1 MSHPIAAD
9 LLLTGARI
17 HTVDPDLPEAEALAV
32 HDGTIVWVG
41 PDAEA
46 EAWAGPDTERI
57 DAGGRLVLPGFIDA
71 HNHVRLGSDD
81 ACVQLAGV
89 RTLDAI
95 LDRIGEWRE
104 AHPDAQWIEAEA
116 FDYSA
121 IPGGRMPTAAD
132 LDPVTGDTPA
142 IVLSYDV
149 HTAWLNTAAMRRLGV
164 SRDRVDLPFGT
175 AAVDPATGEPTG
187 FVKDFAIK
195 GLSRDG
201 HRALRELGVPWASPD
216 RQYGRLAK
224 SLDDA
229 IRFGITTVVEPQN
242 SLDDLELFERARA
255 EGRLRSRIVAAL
267 FHPRGTSDE
276 ELDLFAACAR
286 MYSGD
291 RLRVGP
297 LKLYIDDVVEPRTAA
312 LLEPYTGCGAHRGET
327 FYPAEEFAELL
338 AGLDARGFQC
348 FVHATGDRGIRTV
361 LDAVEHARAVNG
373 PRDARHQV
381 VHVECLDPQDVPRFA
396 ELGVVACMQPRHCA
410 PEIAGPGQDWAENV
424 GEGRWHKAWPMR
436 SLHHAGAV
444 LAFSSDWNVAEMD
457 PMIGI
462 YTAVTRRPLDGGD
475 PWQPGETVD
484 VATAVHGY
492 TMGSAYANFLD
503 TERGSLTVGKAA
515 DFVVLSRNIL
525 EIPAESIP
533 GTVARTV
540 VVAGE
545 VVHTAEEV
553 PVEGQG
559 VPAEGRAV
567 SFEGQGVGCEGR
579 AVSFEDQDVSLD
591 A

>member
-1 MSHPIAAD
+1 MSHAAPAD

-17 HTVDPDLPEAEALAV
+17 HTVDPELPEAEALAV
-32 HDGTIVWVG
+32 RGGRIVWVG

-46 EAWAGPDTERI
+46 ADWAGPDTERI

-89 RTLDAI
+89 RTLEAI
-95 LDRIGEWRE
+95 LDRIGAWRE
-104 AHPDAQWIEAEA
+104 ANPDADWIEAEA

-132 LDPVTGDTPA
+132 LDPVTGDIPA

-149 HTAWLNTAAMRRLGV
+149 HTAWLNTAAMHRLGV
-164 SRDRVDLPFGT
+164 AKDRTDLPFGT
-175 AAVDPATGEPTG
+175 AAVDSESGEPTG

-201 HRALRELGVPWASPD
+201 HRALRDLGVPWASPD

-242 SLDDLELFERARA
+242 SLDDLELYDRARA

-267 FHPRGTSDE
+267 FHPRGTTE
-276 ELDLFAACAR
+276 EDLDLFEAAAKVHA
-286 MYSGD
+286 GD
-291 RLRVGP
+291 RFRVGP

-338 AGLDARGFQC
+338 ARLDARGFQC

-381 VHVECLDPQDVPRFA
+381 VHVECLDPEDVPRFA
-396 ELGVVACMQPRHCA
+396 QLGVVACMQPRHCA

-424 GEGRWHKAWPMR
+424 GEDRWHKAWPMR
-436 SLHHAGAV
+436 SLADAGAV

-462 YTAVTRRPLDGGD
+462 YTALTRRPLNGGD
-475 PWQPGETVD
+475 PWQEQETVD
-484 VATAVHGY
+484 ARTAVYGY
-492 TMGSAYANFLD
+492 TMGSAYANFLEQD
-503 TERGSLTVGKAA
+503 RGSLTVGKAA
-515 DFVVLSRNIL
+515 DFVILSRDIL
-525 EIPAESIP
+525 AVAPEQIP
-533 GTVARTV
+533 GTVAETV

-545 VVHTAEEV
+545 VVH
-553 PVEGQG
+553 
-559 VPAEGRAV
+559 RA
-567 SFEGQGVGCEGR
+567 G
-579 AVSFEDQDVSLD
+579 
-591 A
+591 

>member
-1 MSHPIAAD
+1 M
-9 LLLTGARI
+9 R
-17 HTVDPDLPEAEALAV
+17 
-32 HDGTIVWVG
+32 DGLIVWVG
-41 PDAEA
+41 PDSGAA
-46 EAWAGPDTERI
+46 AWAGPDTERI
-57 DAGGRLVLPGFIDA
+57 DAGGRLVLPGFVDA

-89 RTLDAI
+89 RTLEGIHERI
-95 LDRIGEWRE
+95 LAWRE
-104 AHPDAQWIEAEA
+104 ANPGAEWIEAEA

-121 IPGGRMPTAAD
+121 IPGGRMPAAAD

-164 SRDRVDLPFGT
+164 SKDRTDLPFGT
-175 AAVDPATGEPTG
+175 AAVDPETGEPTG

-201 HRALRELGVPWASPD
+201 HRALRDLGVPWASPD
-216 RQYGRLAK
+216 RQYGRLVK

-229 IRFGITTVVEPQN
+229 IGFGITTVVEPQN

-267 FHPRGTSDE
+267 FHPRGTGDAD
-276 ELDLFAACAR
+276 LDAFADAAR
-286 MYSGD
+286 RFAGD

-327 FYPAEEFAELL
+327 FYPAEEFAGLL
-338 AGLDARGFQC
+338 AKLDARGFQC

-381 VHVECLDPQDVPRFA
+381 VHVECLDPADVPRFP

-410 PEIAGPGQDWAENV
+410 PEIAGPGQDWARNV
-424 GEGRWHKAWPMR
+424 GEDRWHKAWPMR
-436 SLHHAGAV
+436 SLHGAGAV

-462 YTAVTRRPLDGGD
+462 YTAVTRRPLGGG
-475 PWQPGETVD
+475 PAWQPGETVD

-492 TMGSAYANFLD
+492 TMGSAYANFLED
-503 TERGSLTVGKAA
+503 ERGSLTVGKAA
-515 DFVVLSRNIL
+515 DFVVLSRDIFAV
-525 EIPAESIP
+525 PVESIP
-533 GTVARTV
+533 GTVAQTV

-545 VVHTAEEV
+545 VVH
-553 PVEGQG
+553 
-559 VPAEGRAV
+559 RAP
-567 SFEGQGVGCEGR
+567 
-579 AVSFEDQDVSLD
+579 
-591 A
+591 